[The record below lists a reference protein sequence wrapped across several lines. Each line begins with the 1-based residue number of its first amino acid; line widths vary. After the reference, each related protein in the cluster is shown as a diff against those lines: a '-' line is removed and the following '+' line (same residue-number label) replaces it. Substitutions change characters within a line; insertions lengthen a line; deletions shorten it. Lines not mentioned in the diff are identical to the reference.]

1 LPTVALC
8 LFVVAAARGDAR
20 SSGQAYLER
29 GLTLYRGGE
38 YRAAIAQFEAG
49 YAKVPRAAFLLD
61 IAQSWRQL
69 GELAQARVY
78 YLRFVTKAGKR
89 DPARAQVLALIDKID
104 AQLREA
110 GKGQGAAAEAG
121 TNEPTTSTPATP
133 PASASRSATTPAT
146 TAGATPATASGATAE
161 PAVVANGPPP
171 ARARG
176 RRALGWAGVGLLA
189 LGLGGVGA
197 GAGFAVLADRA
208 DTEFAHP
215 MPGTVY
221 DPHLYDRRALDRG
234 LTIGLF
240 TGGGALVVAGTVL
253 AVLGWRGR
261 PERL

>member
-1 LPTVALC
+1 LPALALG
-8 LFVVAAARGDAR
+8 LFVAATARGDAR
-20 SSGQAYLER
+20 TSGQAYLER
-29 GLTLYRGGE
+29 GLALYRSGE

-49 YAKVPRAAFLLD
+49 YARVPRPAFLLD

-78 YLRFVTKAGKR
+78 YVRFVALAGKR

-110 GKGQGAAAEAG
+110 GKGDAAATAA
-121 TNEPTTSTPATP
+121 TSEPPTSPSTAATP
-133 PASASRSATTPAT
+133 PTP
-146 TAGATPATASGATAE
+146 TAGPTATNAAPAG
-161 PAVVANGPPP
+161 PGVVAHASPS
-171 ARARG
+171 RARG
-176 RRALGWAGVGLLA
+176 RRAIGWAGVGLLA

-208 DTEFAHP
+208 DTQFAHP
-215 MPGTVY
+215 PPGTVY

-234 LTIGLF
+234 LSIGLF
-240 TGGGALVVAGTVL
+240 VSGGALVLAGTVL

-261 PERL
+261 PERF